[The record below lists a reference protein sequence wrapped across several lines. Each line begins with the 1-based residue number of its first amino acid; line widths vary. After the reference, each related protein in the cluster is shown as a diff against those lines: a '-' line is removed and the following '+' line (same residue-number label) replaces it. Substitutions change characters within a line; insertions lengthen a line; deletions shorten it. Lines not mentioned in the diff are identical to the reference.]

1 MNYIVLEG
9 LSLYLFLF
17 LVILLLLISVGSLIC
32 AILLDKHM
40 FIIENSLL
48 RESNKVKNLLKENF
62 ILKLKYG
69 ELDIDEE

>member
-9 LSLYLFLF
+9 LSLYLFLL

-32 AILLDKHM
+32 TILLDKHM
-40 FIIENSLL
+40 FILEKLLYKENG
-48 RESNKVKNLLKENF
+48 KVKNLLKENF

-69 ELDIDEE
+69 EFDIDEE